1 MFELM
6 TKIERP
12 PLEEK
17 DIVQIHKG
25 MSSLR
30 VSVGEHIS
38 QPSEVYIVTGRQEDL
53 YQTFIIFFMIEPQV
67 HVVYRFEENPYDP
80 DRQEEVLGG
89 AFQFVEE
96 MGGIMEEIPF
106 DTMSPENRLNLMDDL
121 GLFPA
126 DSPEASILEDLE
138 EIQLGEI
145 IEVLG
150 DEDAEEA
157 SEFEVLVEDDEE
169 GDTEE
174 AREAGGAEGI
184 QDFPV
189 RQPPP
194 ETSETIS
201 EPGEKEDKD
210 LDSDEDRDLDLLLK
224 QAFLKPELIR
234 KVSGKKTRSP
244 EEGPVDG
251 SAPPETEGKEG
262 EIPVDSGPPEVE
274 ALENPEP
281 GFPVRPVQEEQN
293 IIEDILPEEGAS
305 PEAAASPAGDERV
318 APEKVE
324 GSLGVKVIKFLSRF

>member
-6 TKIERP
+6 TQIERP

-30 VSVGEHIS
+30 VSVGEHVS

-53 YQTFIIFFMIEPQV
+53 FQTFIIFYMIEPQV

-80 DRQEEVLGG
+80 ARQEEVLGG

-96 MGGIMEEIPF
+96 MGGIMEEVPF

-121 GLFPA
+121 GLFSA
-126 DSPEASILEDLE
+126 DSPEAGILEDLE

-150 DEDAEEA
+150 DEDTEED
-157 SEFEVLVEDDEE
+157 SEFEVLVEGEEE
-169 GDTEE
+169 GDTDQTR
-174 AREAGGAEGI
+174 AAGEAEGI
-184 QDFPV
+184 EASPV
-189 RQPPP
+189 QQPPP
-194 ETSETIS
+194 ETPETVS
-201 EPGEKEDKD
+201 EPEEEQDED
-210 LDSDEDRDLDLLLK
+210 LDDDEDRDLDRLLK

-234 KVSGKKTRSP
+234 KISGKKPWSP
-244 EEGPVDG
+244 EKKPFDS
-251 SAPPETEGKEG
+251 SAPREAEGKEA
-262 EIPVDSGPPEVE
+262 EMPEDSGPREVE

-281 GFPVRPVQEEQN
+281 GFPAQEEQDT
-293 IIEDILPEEGAS
+293 IEDILPEEGAL
-305 PEAAASPAGDERV
+305 PEAAASPAGEERV
-318 APEKVE
+318 VPEKVE